1 MIAVGVDTHKE
12 RHYAVALDHLGQ
24 MLAELVFAATAAGYG
39 ELQRW
44 AEALAAGR
52 ELVFGIEGAGS
63 WGAGLCEHLVRARH
77 SVLEVERPRR
87 RDRRAGKSDR
97 IDAIAA
103 AKRVLADESVSTPR
117 RRGILTAM
125 RALLIAR
132 RSAVIERT
140 RVLNQLQA
148 LNATAPVVLRERI
161 GQGTGKQLER
171 QILSLRARAKADLDE
186 QVVFAVMRDLAAH
199 SRALG
204 NDANRYR
211 DQLAELVRS
220 LDQTLLDE
228 PGIGPISAAKLLAC
242 DPTRFKNE
250 AAFARCNGTAPI
262 PASSGK
268 TVRYRLNPR
277 RRPPSEQRHPH
288 DRDHTRQTPARDAR
302 LPRAPNPGRQD
313 QTRSTPIPQTAHL
326 PRALPPP
333 RRHPLDFIEASVFST
348 SPTSEAATSRSWLR
362 SAA

>member
-140 RVLNQLQA
+140 QVLNQLQA

-186 QVVFAVMRDLAAH
+186 QVVFAVMRDLPAH

-211 DQLAELVRS
+211 DQRRARS
-220 LDQTLLDE
+220 
-228 PGIGPISAAKLLAC
+228 
-242 DPTRFKNE
+242 
-250 AAFARCNGTAPI
+250 FARSD
-262 PASSGK
+262 PARRAGDPPDLRRQAARLRSHSLQERGC
-268 TVRYRLNPR
+268 VRALQRHRADPGLIRQDRPLPTEPR

-313 QTRSTPIPQTAHL
+313 QTRSTPIL
-326 PRALPPP
+326 K
-333 RRHPLDFIEASVFST
+333 RHISRELYHRLAAIPLT
-348 SPTSEAATSRSWLR
+348 S
-362 SAA
+362 

>member
-24 MLAELVFAATAAGYG
+24 ILAELVFAATTAGYQ

-44 AEALAAGR
+44 AEVLAGSR

-63 WGAGLCEHLVRARH
+63 WGAGLCEHLSHGGH

-87 RDRRAGKSDR
+87 RDRRTGKSDR

-103 AKRVLADESVSTPR
+103 AKRVLADENVSTPR
-117 RRGILTAM
+117 RRGTLTAL

-132 RSAVIERT
+132 RSAVAERT

-148 LNATAPVVLRERI
+148 LTATAPVALRERI
-161 GQGTGKQLER
+161 GEGTGKQLER
-171 QILSLRARAKADLDE
+171 RILSLRARTKVGLDE
-186 QVVFAVMRDLAAH
+186 QVTFAVMRDLAAH

-204 NDANRYR
+204 RNAKHCQ
-211 DQLAELVRS
+211 DQLADLVRT
-220 LDQTLLDE
+220 LEHTLLDE

-250 AAFARCNGTAPI
+250 GAFARCNGTAPI

-268 TVRYRLNPR
+268 TVRYRLNPGGDRQANNAIHTIAIIRAKHQPETRAYLER
-277 RRPPSEQRHPH
+277 RIQEGKTKR
-288 DRDHTRQTPARDAR
+288 
-302 LPRAPNPGRQD
+302 
-313 QTRSTPIPQTAHL
+313 
-326 PRALPPP
+326 
-333 RRHPLDFIEASVFST
+333 EA
-348 SPTSEAATSRSWLR
+348 LR
-362 SAA
+362 SLKRHISRELYHRLTAIPLTS